1 MKKLSTLSFSI
12 AISQYIIQAIYIVYV
27 LYIYIYIY
35 IYIYYIYMY
44 YIKYVCEKH
53 VQLAI

>member
-27 LYIYIYIY
+27 LYIYIY
-35 IYIYYIYMY
+35 MY

-53 VQLAI
+53 VQLAIEE

>member
-1 MKKLSTLSFSI
+1 MKKLSTLSLSI

-27 LYIYIYIY
+27 LYMYIYIY
-35 IYIYYIYMY
+35 IYIYMY

>member
-35 IYIYYIYMY
+35 IYIYMY